1 MGDWRDELVEDVTE
15 DEQEE
20 EASLQQERGGG
31 DRRDELL
38 DDDMEV
44 EQEGCCPEC
53 SESTGRRLVYFKGNG
68 FAHKARCSL
77 SDEEAVTG
85 SDCAKDK
92 SIASN

>member
-20 EASLQQERGGG
+20 EASLRQERGGG

-44 EQEGCCPEC
+44 EQEECCPEC
-53 SESTGRRLVYFKGNG
+53 S
-68 FAHKARCSL
+68 
-77 SDEEAVTG
+77 G
-85 SDCAKDK
+85 SMV
-92 SIASN
+92 IRVGVLQR